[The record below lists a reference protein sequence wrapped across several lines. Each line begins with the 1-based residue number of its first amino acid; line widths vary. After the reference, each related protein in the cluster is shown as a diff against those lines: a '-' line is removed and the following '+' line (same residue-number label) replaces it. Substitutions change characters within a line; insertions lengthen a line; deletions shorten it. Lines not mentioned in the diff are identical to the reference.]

1 MQECEK
7 ASSAPRSFCR
17 SRGRKGTWQS
27 QLSKKNGVRKG
38 DRYQS
43 QVVAEDPGSL
53 FTENSAEPLLIPPRV
68 KSGTSCQRR
77 KK

>member
-1 MQECEK
+1 MCK
-7 ASSAPRSFCR
+7 SVKNASSTPRNFCR
-17 SRGRKGTWQS
+17 SRGRKGTWKS

-53 FTENSAEPLLIPPRV
+53 FPENSAEPQ
-68 KSGTSCQRR
+68 GNTC
-77 KK
+77 